1 MNSNIRNTNKNM
13 GKIVSKFQIDM
24 LYGKPVIKMLDNLN
38 SIAKSIIVVESDS
51 LSRNIDQVL
60 SHVYDEHKS
69 FSEGFE
75 VDLGKRFL
83 SNIKICKSCALNVYK
98 DLGSFFIPKGI
109 KNKNLE
115 IKEIDKNF

>member
-1 MNSNIRNTNKNM
+1 MKFK
-13 GKIVSKFQIDM
+13 KIEK
-24 LYGKPVIKMLDNLN
+24 
-38 SIAKSIIVVESDS
+38 
-51 LSRNIDQVL
+51 LSFCGVCR
-60 SHVYDEHKS
+60 KS